1 MHVLQGLFSGRSSKF
16 LRAFKITD
24 PVEDELKFEHKV
36 HPLEFDME
44 DHQTK
49 KKSSSSGNVV
59 TVADTLFK
67 VLANK
72 PRLKKNVSK
81 QSRPFLSVSE
91 KQ

>member
-1 MHVLQGLFSGRSSKF
+1 MSRNLSTRSIHSNLTWRTTK
-16 LRAFKITD
+16 
-24 PVEDELKFEHKV
+24 
-36 HPLEFDME
+36 
-44 DHQTK
+44 K

-72 PRLKKNVSK
+72 PQLKKNVSK
-81 QSRPFLSVSE
+81 QSRRFLLGSE